1 MRRVMRIL
9 SLLGAL
15 LSFIACVGII
25 ALWVWSYWK
34 PQGKSRQ
41 DYLSDRE
48 QFRMYGWCSARGT
61 FAFDLYVN
69 QFAPGQVVWVD
80 EHEWFRTQLHITGM
94 GILGVKN
101 NWVETNSV
109 EAPPAE
115 HWWENLG
122 VYVRPRMSA
131 YMLPGKAWRAVFRL
145 PYWFL
150 LLLATLGMAPWI
162 FGRWRRG
169 RQPQGHCK
177 NCGYDLRAS
186 PERCP
191 ECGAE
196 NSALGTSQRVGA
208 SKVAS

>member
-1 MRRVMRIL
+1 MRRVMSIL
-9 SLLGAL
+9 SLIMAL
-15 LSFIACVGII
+15 LSFIVCIGII

-69 QFAPGQVVWVD
+69 QFSPGQVVRVD
-80 EHEWFRTQLHITGM
+80 RQEWFRTQLTITGM
-94 GILGVKN
+94 GILGVRN
-101 NWVETNSV
+101 NWVETNRV
-109 EAPPAE
+109 EAPQAE

-122 VYVRPRMSA
+122 IYVRRSQP
-131 YMLPGKAWRAVFRL
+131 YMLPGKAWRAVVRL

-150 LLLATLGMAPWI
+150 LLLAAVGMTPWI
-162 FGRWRRG
+162 FGRRG
-169 RQPQGHCK
+169 RRPPGHCT

-191 ECGAE
+191 ECGAD
-196 NSALGTSQRVGA
+196 V
-208 SKVAS
+208 